1 MKPHTFAIMAA
12 FALLFCGVTTHAA
25 DAPAPLKGF
34 DAFRFVKAR
43 NIFDPDRRGM
53 PSAQSARPSAPL
65 RANFINVTGTM
76 VAEGKMLA
84 FFSGSRSEYSKVIS
98 VGDSIADF
106 KITGI
111 TNTHVELD
119 HSGKKV
125 TVAVGKPIPLEGSSA
140 AIAPAGPA
148 DSEASAPAP
157 DGPGP
162 DAPAASTSAPNDSK
176 PAAAPS
182 DDKNEVLRRMM
193 ERRAKEMSK

>member
-1 MKPHTFAIMAA
+1 MKPHTLAIMAA
-12 FALLFCGVTTHAA
+12 FPFLLPGGMAHAA

-53 PSAQSARPSAPL
+53 PSAQTARPTAAP

-106 KITGI
+106 KITAI
-111 TNTHVELD
+111 TNTSVELD
-119 HSGKKV
+119 HAGKTI

-148 DSEASAPAP
+148 DSEAPASGPDASA
-157 DGPGP
+157 P
-162 DAPAASTSAPNDSK
+162 DAPAASTPASNESK
-176 PAAAPS
+176 PATAPS
-182 DDKNEVLRRMM
+182 DANEVLRRMM

>member
-1 MKPHTFAIMAA
+1 MKPRTFALMT
-12 FALLFCGVTTHAA
+12 ALALVLPGGRTQAA

-34 DAFRFVKAR
+34 DSFRYVKGR
-43 NIFDPDRRGM
+43 NIFDPERRGM
-53 PSAQSARPSAPL
+53 PSAQTARPAAPP

-76 VAEGKMLA
+76 VAEGKLLA

-106 KITGI
+106 KITAI
-111 TNTHVELD
+111 TNTSVELD
-119 HSGKKV
+119 RSGKKIS
-125 TVAVGKPIPLEGSSA
+125 VAVGKPIPLEGSSA

-148 DSEASAPAP
+148 EPESAASGPDTPTADAPPASASAP
-157 DGPGP
+157 
-162 DAPAASTSAPNDSK
+162 NESK

-182 DDKNEVLRRMM
+182 DANEVLRRMM